1 MSECHGLGFK
11 LEVEPDYIFDMN
23 KSLEDGAAMNMGK
36 DTFMVNM
43 MKEVVRSYGED
54 PSKKLKDMPQKI
66 INALLYGTNREID
79 FSFSKSNGESY
90 EFTREFEGMVN
101 WYERRYRETDS
112 KEIKDWIEN
121 NFMIQKTCQTCK
133 GKRLRE
139 EALSVKLNGYNIYDI
154 TEIPIGEL
162 KVFFETLHLS
172 EFEMEIVRELLR
184 EIKRRLTFLVDVGLD
199 YLTLGRNAT
208 TLSGGESQRVR
219 LATQI
224 GSGLT
229 GVTYVLD
236 EPTIGLHQRDND
248 KLIDTLEKLRDLDN
262 TVIVVEHDE
271 NVIRSSDYI
280 IDLGPG
286 AGANGGRV
294 IYQGPTNKLIENPGN
309 SLTGKY
315 LAGQKT
321 IEILE
326 KKRVEKNQSLK
337 IIGASHNNLK
347 NIDVEIPLGKFVVVT
362 GVSGSGKSSLIMD
375 TLYPALQKELY
386 NSKTRPGKYQKIE
399 GLEYI
404 DSVISIDQ
412 SPIGRT
418 PRSNPATYTGVFDF
432 IREVFAQTPE
442 AKIRGYDKGRFSF
455 NVKGGR
461 CEACKGHGV
470 LKIEMQFL
478 PDVYVT
484 CDVCKGKRYNKETLK
499 VTYKGKNIS
508 DVLDMTVD
516 EALDF

>member
-1 MSECHGLGFK
+1 
-11 LEVEPDYIFDMN
+11 
-23 KSLEDGAAMNMGK
+23 
-36 DTFMVNM
+36 
-43 MKEVVRSYGED
+43 
-54 PSKKLKDMPQKI
+54 MPQKI

-326 KKRVEKNQSLK
+326 K
-337 IIGASHNNLK
+337 
-347 NIDVEIPLGKFVVVT
+347 
-362 GVSGSGKSSLIMD
+362 
-375 TLYPALQKELY
+375 
-386 NSKTRPGKYQKIE
+386 
-399 GLEYI
+399 
-404 DSVISIDQ
+404 
-412 SPIGRT
+412 
-418 PRSNPATYTGVFDF
+418 
-432 IREVFAQTPE
+432 
-442 AKIRGYDKGRFSF
+442 RG
-455 NVKGGR
+455 
-461 CEACKGHGV
+461 
-470 LKIEMQFL
+470 
-478 PDVYVT
+478 
-484 CDVCKGKRYNKETLK
+484 
-499 VTYKGKNIS
+499 
-508 DVLDMTVD
+508 
-516 EALDF
+516 

>member
-1 MSECHGLGFK
+1 M
-11 LEVEPDYIFDMN
+11 
-23 KSLEDGAAMNMGK
+23 
-36 DTFMVNM
+36 
-43 MKEVVRSYGED
+43 
-54 PSKKLKDMPQKI
+54 
-66 INALLYGTNREID
+66 
-79 FSFSKSNGESY
+79 
-90 EFTREFEGMVN
+90 
-101 WYERRYRETDS
+101 
-112 KEIKDWIEN
+112 
-121 NFMIQKTCQTCK
+121 
-133 GKRLRE
+133 
-139 EALSVKLNGYNIYDI
+139 SVKLNGYNIYDI

-326 KKRVEKNQSLK
+326 KKEGRKESIFENYRC
-337 IIGASHNNLK
+337 
-347 NIDVEIPLGKFVVVT
+347 IP
-362 GVSGSGKSSLIMD
+362 
-375 TLYPALQKELY
+375 
-386 NSKTRPGKYQKIE
+386 
-399 GLEYI
+399 
-404 DSVISIDQ
+404 
-412 SPIGRT
+412 
-418 PRSNPATYTGVFDF
+418 
-432 IREVFAQTPE
+432 
-442 AKIRGYDKGRFSF
+442 
-455 NVKGGR
+455 
-461 CEACKGHGV
+461 
-470 LKIEMQFL
+470 
-478 PDVYVT
+478 
-484 CDVCKGKRYNKETLK
+484 
-499 VTYKGKNIS
+499 
-508 DVLDMTVD
+508 
-516 EALDF
+516 